1 MRLFFAVPFGE
12 ETLDRLCA
20 AQELLR
26 ARANRGRF
34 SPRENLH
41 LTLAFLGE
49 LPPSRLDAL
58 DRAVKSIP
66 FPPFEAKFDRL
77 GCFRRPG
84 GSIWWAGLR
93 PTPQLLAIQRS
104 LSDALQRESASCTGM
119 ILNMAINY
127 GGREEL
133 VHAAR
138 TLARQVEPDHLFPDG
153 VPALRFSA
161 PVGSIVL
168 MESRREGPMM
178 RYFPL
183 LTRHAVPP
191 GTQPSHITPKERNSR

>member
-104 LSDALQRESASCTGM
+104 LSDALQREGFS
-119 ILNMAINY
+119 LED
-127 GGREEL
+127 RRF
-133 VHAAR
+133 VPHV

-191 GTQPSHITPKERNSR
+191 GTQPSHITPKERNSQ

>member
-104 LSDALQRESASCTGM
+104 LSDALQREGFS
-119 ILNMAINY
+119 LED
-127 GGREEL
+127 RRF
-133 VHAAR
+133 VPHV

-191 GTQPSHITPKERNSR
+191 GAQPSHITPKERNSR

>member
-104 LSDALQRESASCTGM
+104 LSDALQREGFS
-119 ILNMAINY
+119 LED
-127 GGREEL
+127 RRF
-133 VHAAR
+133 VPHV
-138 TLARQVEPDHLFPDG
+138 TLARQVEPYHLFPDG

>member
-104 LSDALQRESASCTGM
+104 LSDALQA
-119 ILNMAINY
+119 
-127 GGREEL
+127 GGRNWSTPPAPL
-133 VHAAR
+133 PGR
-138 TLARQVEPDHLFPDG
+138 WNPTTSFPMVCRRSG
-153 VPALRFSA
+153 
-161 PVGSIVL
+161 
-168 MESRREGPMM
+168 SRR
-178 RYFPL
+178 RSD
-183 LTRHAVPP
+183 
-191 GTQPSHITPKERNSR
+191 PSC

>member
-104 LSDALQRESASCTGM
+104 LSDALQREGFS
-119 ILNMAINY
+119 LED
-127 GGREEL
+127 RRF
-133 VHAAR
+133 VPHV

-161 PVGSIVL
+161 PVGSICP
-168 MESRREGPMM
+168 RRPS
-178 RYFPL
+178 
-183 LTRHAVPP
+183 TR
-191 GTQPSHITPKERNSR
+191 